1 MIDQYRSNGGDN
13 GSKDD
18 KDPANGVNLRRV
30 LRFTLLVQ
38 VCHSRPPPKTDSRA
52 KLSTDAVNNKIKS
65 RCKMLIY
72 ILLQSGV
79 RCSKKRPAVRS
90 SGHERSLNGRT
101 RGGSCMARRV

>member
-13 GSKDD
+13 DSNDD
-18 KDPANGVNLRRV
+18 KDPANGVNLRGV
-30 LRFTLLVQ
+30 LRITLLVQ
-38 VCHSRPPPKTDSRA
+38 VCHSRPPPKTDSRP
-52 KLSTDAVNNKIKS
+52 AVNNKIKS

-90 SGHERSLNGRT
+90 SGHERSPAPP
-101 RGGSCMARRV
+101 GGLVGQWSPSQQ